1 MPVMSEKVL
10 VVPADPTVEEVQQFV
25 RVALRN
31 APDGTVTFGLLNAL
45 KEDLASGLRAIAVK
59 PDPIE
64 Q

>member
-1 MPVMSEKVL
+1 MNEKVY
-10 VVPADPTVEEVQQFV
+10 VVPAEPTVEDVQEFA
-25 RVALRN
+25 RTALRN

-59 PDPIE
+59 PDPID